1 MYLFGRHTR
10 TRPSRRPRLEV
21 EAVEGRQLLST
32 LFVNPKV
39 PQDFHTIQSAV
50 NAAHPGDTIE
60 VAPGTYH
67 ETVFIDKTLTLLGAQ
82 AGVNP
87 ITGLRSNGANEST
100 VDGIAIGSTSNVRID
115 GFSLNDPDPGPP
127 LDRPTGQADT
137 FTNNIVLPG
146 SIDGGGVR
154 GGFTTVSDNRSRTRR
169 STVSGRILDIRFPRR
184 HHPGQRDLQLGE
196 QRHRPVRGQRR
207 RDQGQL
213 RLREQGRRHQRRAEH
228 RHQRRE

>member
-67 ETVFIDKTLTLLGAQ
+67 ETVLIEKTLTLLGAQ

-87 ITGLRSNGANEST
+87 ITGLRSNPANEST
-100 VDGIAIGSTSNVRID
+100 VDGSIAVQSTSNVRND
-115 GFSLNDPDPGPP
+115 GFSLNDPGGIP
-127 LDRPTGQADT
+127 LVDFASQRDT
-137 FTNNIVLPG
+137 LTNNIVLPG
-146 SIDGGGVR
+146 TKEGVELLEDKL
-154 GGFTTVSDNRSRTRR
+154 T
-169 STVSGRILDIRFPRR
+169 
-184 HHPGQRDLQLGE
+184 
-196 QRHRPVRGQRR
+196 
-207 RDQGQL
+207 
-213 RLREQGRRHQRRAEH
+213 
-228 RHQRRE
+228 